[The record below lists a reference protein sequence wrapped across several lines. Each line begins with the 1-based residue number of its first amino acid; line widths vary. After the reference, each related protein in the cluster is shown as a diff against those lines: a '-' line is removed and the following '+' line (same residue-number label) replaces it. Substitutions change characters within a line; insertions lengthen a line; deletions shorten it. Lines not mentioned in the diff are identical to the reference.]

1 VRRQPLNLFLQAEL
15 LLLQIGDFEVIGRR
29 AALRLLD
36 LVREELMLLPE
47 FLQMRTQGHVVLL
60 FRLRAVSAAQKLSR
74 VTQD

>member
-1 VRRQPLNLFLQAEL
+1 VRRQPLNLFLQAEF
-15 LLLQIGDFEVIGRR
+15 LLLQIGDLEVVGGG

-36 LVREELMLLPE
+36 LVREELMFLPE

-60 FRLRAVSAAQKLSR
+60 LRLRAISAAQKMSR

>member
-1 VRRQPLNLFLQAEL
+1 VRRQPLNLFLQTEF

-29 AALRLLD
+29 AALRRFD

-60 FRLRAVSAAQKLSR
+60 FGLRA
-74 VTQD
+74 